1 MLGTPDFPRSPTFL
15 ISQLPDPTFVSQVCH
30 PFMHCD
36 IAPDSLNMDFI
47 QDSLIPNIKKQIA
60 EHDFQAMRSLPMIAK
75 LIVDNLDRQGLTL
88 LNEEIFPELYRCIL
102 LVPRLLLN
110 DMIALVAEVICKIS
124 SRYRDDLMIDVIAL
138 SSTASETRL
147 RILAAYLIPL
157 VRESDRVLE
166 YFQSL
171 SEDPSAQVRIEVI
184 KSLPNVCYD
193 ESITRSILLDAVRD
207 VDAHINCAAAC
218 VFGEVAPQ
226 LISDYAKLLRNR
238 ATCRCALRGFTPVVI
253 ENGLRELIS
262 DFVYAAELEPEACAS
277 VLLDLAK
284 DVDECDIPLF
294 MDAVMKVRETE
305 TMLEHMG
312 TVVAVIPDKDFFA
325 DVLDPTGIT
334 DWRVRK
340 KMLLEAVKL
349 VGVIDSTRM
358 IELANKFSHD
368 DVADVRNM
376 CVGLWCHL
384 IKTDPESIKSVK
396 MLSDESW
403 QSRLLLV
410 KVIEKIEKEVP
421 AFTDSIRQLSHDCVS
436 NVRAAVAHMLQV
448 HGDTEMITELFGS
461 SSDTV

>member
-1 MLGTPDFPRSPTFL
+1 MLGTTDFPRSPTFL
-15 ISQLPDPTFVSQVCH
+15 ISQLRDPTFVSQVCR
-30 PFMHCD
+30 PFTHCD

-47 QDSLIPNIKKQIA
+47 QDSLIPNVKKQIA
-60 EHDFQAMRSLPMIAK
+60 EHDIQAMRSLPMIAK

-102 LVPRLLLN
+102 VVPRSLLS
-110 DMIALVAEVICKIS
+110 DMITLVAEVICKIS
-124 SRYRDDLMIDVIAL
+124 SRYRDDMMIDVVAIGA
-138 SSTASETRL
+138 SASETRL

-157 VRESDRVLE
+157 VREADRVFT
-166 YFQSL
+166 YFRSL
-171 SEDPSAQVRIEVI
+171 SEDPSTQVRIEVI

-193 ESITRSILLDAVRD
+193 ESITRSLLLDAVRD
-207 VDAHINCAAAC
+207 VDARVNCAAAS
-218 VFGEVAPQ
+218 VFGDVAPQ
-226 LISDYAKLLRNR
+226 LVSDYGKLLRNR
-238 ATCRCALRGFTPVVI
+238 ATCRCALRGFTSMVV

-262 DFVYAAELEPEACAS
+262 DFMYAVELEPDACAS
-277 VLLDLAK
+277 ALLDLAK

-294 MDAVMKVRETE
+294 MEAVMKVRETE
-305 TMLEHMG
+305 TMLEHMSI
-312 TVVAVIPDKDFFA
+312 VVAVIPDKDFFA
-325 DVLDPTGIT
+325 DV
-334 DWRVRK
+334 
-340 KMLLEAVKL
+340 
-349 VGVIDSTRM
+349 
-358 IELANKFSHD
+358 
-368 DVADVRNM
+368 RNM
-376 CVGLWCHL
+376 CVDLWCHL

-403 QSRLLLV
+403 QLRLLLV